1 MGAVLNITLFRTT
14 LETVFLRAAL
24 WKQREYLNT
33 HPYFRRE
40 LWIVLKLPRILY
52 FYTNTL
58 FKIPNIPVKGSRSLF
73 LFYYITLK
81 MFEFLKNFL
90 RKCLYAFAA
99 VKVTKTSQ
107 ETRNFSEQAFL
118 LAFQALDIPPEL

>member
-1 MGAVLNITLFRTT
+1 
-14 LETVFLRAAL
+14 
-24 WKQREYLNT
+24 
-33 HPYFRRE
+33 
-40 LWIVLKLPRILY
+40 
-52 FYTNTL
+52 
-58 FKIPNIPVKGSRSLF
+58 
-73 LFYYITLK
+73 

-118 LAFQALDIPPEL
+118 FVFQALDIPPEL

>member
-40 LWIVLKLPRILY
+40 LWIVLELPRILY